1 MLNHDKMI
9 FLTKKASFILTIT
22 FLYWIFA
29 FICNFALGLRIED
42 EEWLKIF
49 LIITMVMLAL
59 LAISVILNIVL
70 TLTKSG
76 KNKICA
82 VLFILSFPAIIG
94 LLYLGDLGVSRFTEK
109 ELLNFAEKIVAEN
122 KDIMESL
129 GEYRYDL
136 SYLRSVDQFLESL
149 GENKGFF
156 VELIEKDDEE
166 NRFLALDKYIALDE
180 LPEKGFITHYCSE
193 EEHHEYL
200 QGVFGGEN
208 EDYLFTSHK
217 LYRHLFML
225 YYPVKTENR
234 LIVLYLR
241 KNLSLIDVESDL
253 RY

>member
-1 MLNHDKMI
+1 MI
-9 FLTKKASFILTIT
+9 REKIISVTSKLSFILVVV
-22 FLYWIFA
+22 FVYWMFISIFHE
-29 FICNFALGLRIED
+29 ILGLRVFDDDWYVTAFYTVTGGI
-42 EEWLKIF
+42 
-49 LIITMVMLAL
+49 LAL
-59 LAISVILNIVL
+59 LAVFVILNIVL

-82 VLFILSFPAIIG
+82 VLFILSFPVIIG
-94 LLYLGDLGVSRFTEK
+94 LMYLVDLEVSRFTEK
-109 ELLNFAEKIVAEN
+109 ELLNFAKKIVAEN

-156 VELIEKDDEE
+156 VKLIDKDDEE
-166 NRFLALDKYIALDE
+166 NRFIALDKYIALDE
-180 LPEKGFITHYCSE
+180 LPEKSFITHYCSE
-193 EEHHEYL
+193 EEHEYL
-200 QGVFGGEN
+200 QQVFSGEN

-225 YYPVKTENR
+225 YYPVQMENR
-234 LIVLYLR
+234 LIVLYLW
-241 KNLSLIDVESDL
+241 KSSSLIDVESDL